1 VRRQFAMSVLSLTAE
16 AIPSLCNLVDPP
28 AAGYSPVL
36 QVLMVKKI
44 KRHDGG
50 LLYRLVLSDGI
61 FYCDG
66 ALNSQL
72 YHLVEEGVLDNFCYV
87 QVKQCNAVEVDKT
100 VVLVIIDL
108 VVLQNVGVRWG
119 TPTRFSPAI
128 DSQERKRKS
137 SEPLVIV
144 RNHFYIRNTEDD
156 SNEDN
161 DSPTCDGC
169 NGKPCDWI
177 KYGPDIIT
185 FVEELCD
192 VEELKLTN
200 KNKRFLSYSGYS
212 ALKHGYLGRNNR
224 LKVPHCVET
233 GIQSNY
239 TEDDGTYVGFR
250 PARDP

>member
-1 VRRQFAMSVLSLTAE
+1 MIQTRIMIPLPVMAAME
-16 AIPSLCNLVDPP
+16 
-28 AAGYSPVL
+28 
-36 QVLMVKKI
+36 
-44 KRHDGG
+44 
-50 LLYRLVLSDGI
+50 
-61 FYCDG
+61 
-66 ALNSQL
+66 
-72 YHLVEEGVLDNFCYV
+72 
-87 QVKQCNAVEVDKT
+87 
-100 VVLVIIDL
+100 
-108 VVLQNVGVRWG
+108 
-119 TPTRFSPAI
+119 
-128 DSQERKRKS
+128 
-137 SEPLVIV
+137 
-144 RNHFYIRNTEDD
+144 
-156 SNEDN
+156 
-161 DSPTCDGC
+161 
-169 NGKPCDWI
+169 KPCDWI